1 MSGNN
6 RIRTPGESPGVTLPS
21 EKKAGGYSYL
31 ASRTISP
38 DVDVINPDTGKPGG
52 AIFNN
57 SPCLA
62 IEAPPE
68 E

>member
-1 MSGNN
+1 M
-6 RIRTPGESPGVTLPS
+6 PS